1 MTNASDEKDVPE
13 EAPATKPR
21 LSIVVVLS
29 AVLGVMLA
37 LGVVGAVLHIQSS
50 RTLRA
55 EVVAVKK
62 ELVQKSLAL
71 DGMKEQIDA
80 LSQQMRALREYSV
93 ARSGASAGNGK
104 PREDAVPSAEAV
116 VKEPVAPV
124 AARKTESPAVPAKPA
139 VKKQKPPPQNCELVG
154 KSPDEQAATLKR
166 CVSLIDPPA
175 EKKRVP

>member
-13 EAPATKPR
+13 EVPATKPR

-37 LGVVGAVLHIQSS
+37 LGVVGAVMHIQSS
-50 RTLRA
+50 RTLQA

-62 ELVQKSLAL
+62 ELIQKSLAL
-71 DGMKEQIDA
+71 EGMKEQIDA
-80 LSQQMRALREYSV
+80 LSQQMRTLREYSI
-93 ARSGASAGNGK
+93 ARSGASAANGK
-104 PREDAVPSAEAV
+104 PRGDVAPSVEAV
-116 VKEPVAPV
+116 VKEPVATET
-124 AARKTESPAVPAKPA
+124 AHKNESPAVPAKPD
-139 VKKQKPPPQNCELVG
+139 VKKQKPLAQNCELVG